1 MQRLNKLQNKEIAYY
16 RELTNI
22 HKNKVIDER
31 QRLIN
36 SEKRKLKEDDFENL
50 SSFIS

>member
-1 MQRLNKLQNKEIAYY
+1 MNSQFERKLMLKLNKLQNKEIAFY

-22 HKNKVIDER
+22 HKNKIVEER

-36 SEKRKLKEDDFENL
+36 SEKRKLK
-50 SSFIS
+50 